1 MSADFHANARE
12 GWGESPPDWIR
23 VLADECRRASAT
35 EAAKRLGYSVA
46 VITSVVLGNYR
57 GSLAKV
63 EARVRGAYM
72 GELVD
77 CPVLGEIERDRCETE
92 QTRKF
97 FGTSANRARLYRACR
112 GGCPHSRLTKG
123 GADV

>member
-1 MSADFHANARE
+1 MSGTDFLSNARL
-12 GWGESPPDWIR
+12 GWGETPPDWI
-23 VLADECRRASAT
+23 VALAEACMRSSAT
-35 EAAKRLGYSVA
+35 EVGKRLDYSVA
-46 VITSVVLGNYR
+46 VITSVVRNNYR

-63 EARVRGAYM
+63 EAKVRGAYL

-77 CPVLGEIERDRCETE
+77 CPALGEIERDRCEQE
-92 QTRKF
+92 QGRKF

-112 GGCPHSRLTKG
+112 GGCPNSRLKG